1 MLGWKILPEGEYRI
15 EMPQLSEDEEQMVEL
30 IENRFREVARLR
42 EMSSKEEILEAI
54 KETLQT
60 IASEEGIYLDS
71 DQEEYIPKVA
81 YHHIYGFAFI
91 DELLK
96 DGNIEE
102 IAIIGLGKPAYVYVR
117 KQGWKRVNA
126 AFTDEKA
133 LMDVINKMAKTLGRR
148 ITLQNPRLDTM
159 LPDGSRLHASLPPIS
174 DGEITIRRFRDR
186 PFSPKEIVELK
197 TANTEMMALLSL
209 IMQSDSSILIAGNT
223 ASGKTTTLNAIF
235 SFVPLNERVLITEET
250 PEINIPHAHKIRMV
264 ANKEMGITLMDLVYD
279 SLRMRP
285 DRIIVGEVRNKEEA
299 CALVDVLLG
308 GQARGAYATFHA
320 QSAAEAL
327 LRLESFGISKMDLN
341 SIDAILVQRRM
352 LIYDLKERK
361 NVEVRKVVELSM
373 VKDAKA
379 VPVIEYNPAKDGWE
393 EKGVERLFPILG
405 EKLGIDEKEVRKE
418 YAKRKNAIE
427 KAPVEFNDFFSHI
440 QKEFYGL
447 EYEPV

>member
-1 MLGWKILPEGEYRI
+1 MLGWRILPEGEYRI
-15 EMPQLSEDEEQMVEL
+15 EMPQLSEDEELMVEVV
-30 IENRFREVARLR
+30 EERFKEVARLR
-42 EMSSKEEILEAI
+42 EMSNKEEIIEAI
-54 KETLQT
+54 KETLQN
-60 IASEEGIYLDS
+60 AAGEEGIYLDS
-71 DQEEYIPKVA
+71 DQEEYISKVA

-102 IAIIGLGKPAYVYVR
+102 ISIIGLGRPAYVYIR
-117 KQGWKRVNA
+117 KQGWKKVNA
-126 AFTDEKA
+126 AFMDEKA

-197 TANTEMMALLSL
+197 TASYETMALLSL
-209 IMQSDSSILIAGNT
+209 LMQSDSSILVAGNT
-223 ASGKTTTLNAIF
+223 ASGKTTTMNAIF

-250 PEINIPHAHKIRMV
+250 PEINIPHAHKVRMV
-264 ANKEMGITLMDLVYD
+264 ANKEMNVSLMDLVYD

-299 CALVDVLLG
+299 RALVDVLLG

-320 QSAAEAL
+320 QSANEAL
-327 LRLESFGISKMDLN
+327 LRLESFGISEMDLN

-352 LIYDLKERK
+352 LIYDLKQRK
-361 NVEVRKVVELSM
+361 NIEVRKVVELSI
-373 VKDAKA
+373 VENAHALPIIK
-379 VPVIEYNPAKDGWE
+379 YNPAKDAWE
-393 EKGVERLFPILG
+393 EKEIEKIFPMLS
-405 EKLGIDEKEVRKE
+405 EKLGIDEKEMKKE
-418 YAKRKNAIE
+418 YEKRKKEIE
-427 KAPVEFNDFFSHI
+427 KAPVEFNEFFANV
-440 QKEFYGL
+440 QRAFYGL
-447 EYEPV
+447 EK